1 MGADGKQPVFRPD
14 HRIVSVY
21 ENLMLGP
28 IGRGR
33 APYAGSVALD
43 RGAVLADANLTGR
56 RWCRQYTT
64 VVDAWLA
71 ELLMDATA
79 GAAAG
84 IALVAVG
91 GYGRGELCP
100 ESDIDVYLVH
110 ARSDVAAI
118 ADRVWYPVWDEDLH
132 LGHSVCTVR
141 QALRLAGDDLDT
153 ATALLSARHVAG
165 DESVTAALAAQAAAL
180 WERKSKRW
188 LTELG
193 ARVALRHE
201 QFGEVA
207 FALEPDLKEGRGG
220 LRDAH
225 ALGWAQ
231 AAHRIM
237 LDLDEAV
244 VSQAYA
250 VLLDTRVELQRRS
263 GGPSN
268 VLTLQD
274 QDDVAN
280 ALADDDADVL
290 MGRVAEAARAIAW
303 TSDDTWRRVRAALR
317 GPLGRVARRNRVLD
331 DGLVLT
337 DGEVV
342 VGATAPTADPLLPL
356 RAATAAAMHDT
367 VIERHSL
374 ERLAATASDLPG
386 PWPAPARD
394 ALVQLL
400 LCGRHAVGVIEAL
413 DQRGIWTRLLPEWA
427 AVRSRPQRN
436 PYHRFTVDRHLLECV
451 ANAARL
457 APRVDRPDLLVVAAL
472 LHDLG
477 KGYLGDHTAAGTA
490 LAREITTRMS
500 FGDEDVETVVAL
512 VEHHLL
518 LADAATRR
526 DLDDPATIER
536 VALLVGDDARLQ
548 LLAALTEADSLATGP
563 SAWGPWKAELVG
575 QLVDRVSQWYAGAS
589 GAGRATDAF
598 PTAEQL
604 ARLGAG
610 DDVVDVCGDTVTV
623 MTADRPGV
631 FSRVAGVLALH
642 GLDVQSAF
650 AHSTDD
656 GRALSEFR
664 VHSSRGPARWDRVT
678 GDLKSA
684 LDGRLALA
692 ARLSQRAKTYER
704 QGRAKHLAGTTR
716 VTFDV
721 AASADATVVD
731 VQTADGIG
739 VLYRIT
745 RALAELD
752 IDIRSARAQT
762 LGPTV
767 VDAFYVK
774 DRRGAKIID
783 AEVLAE
789 IEQAIV
795 HSLEAF

>member
-1 MGADGKQPVFRPD
+1 MV
-14 HRIVSVY
+14 
-21 ENLMLGP
+21 
-28 IGRGR
+28 
-33 APYAGSVALD
+33 LD
-43 RGAVLADANLTGR
+43 RAAVLADANLTGR
-56 RWCRQYTT
+56 AWCRQYTG
-64 VVDAWLA
+64 VVDTWLG
-71 ELLMDATA
+71 ELLVDAT
-79 GAAAG
+79 GGSVDG

-100 ESDIDVYLVH
+100 QSDIDVYLVH
-110 ARSDVAAI
+110 ARDDAPAI
-118 ADRVWYPVWDEDLH
+118 ADRVWYPVWDQDLH

-141 QALRLAGDDLDT
+141 QALRLATDDLDT
-153 ATALLSARHVAG
+153 ATALLSARHIAG
-165 DESVTAALAAQAAAL
+165 DERVTDALARQAAAQ

-188 LTELG
+188 LSELG

-225 ALGWAQ
+225 SLAWAQ

-244 VSQAYA
+244 VSAAYGA
-250 VLLDTRVELQRRS
+250 LLDARVELQRRTAS
-263 GGPSN
+263 ASN
-268 VLTLQD
+268 VLALQD
-274 QDDVAN
+274 QDDVAA
-280 ALADDDADVL
+280 ALGDPSADVL
-290 MGRVAEAARAIAW
+290 MGKVAEAARTIAW

-317 GPLGRVARRNRVLD
+317 GPLGRVGRRDRPLD
-331 DGLVLT
+331 GQLVLS
-337 DGEVV
+337 DGEVRV
-342 VGATAPTADPLLPL
+342 NDAAPTGDPVLVL
-356 RAATAAAMHDT
+356 RAAVAAAAHAT
-367 VIERHSL
+367 VIERHTL
-374 ERLAATASDLPG
+374 ERLAATGTPLPR

-394 ALVQLL
+394 LFVQLL

-413 DQRGIWTRLLPEWA
+413 DQRGLWVHVLPEWA

-457 APRVDRPDLLVVAAL
+457 GAVVARADLLVVAAL

-477 KGYLGDHTAAGTA
+477 KGSVGDHTEAGTL
-490 LAREITTRMS
+490 LARDITARM
-500 FGDEDVETVVAL
+500 GLDDADAATVVAL

-526 DLDDPATIER
+526 DLDDPATVER
-536 VALLVGDDARLQ
+536 VALLVGSEERLR
-548 LLAALTEADSLATGP
+548 LLAALTEADSMATGP
-563 SAWGPWKAELVG
+563 SAWGPWKADLVG
-575 QLVDRVSQWYAGAS
+575 QLVERASVWLAGTPGAPPPPVTFPTPAQLERLAS
-589 GAGRATDAF
+589 GADLIEA
-598 PTAEQL
+598 
-604 ARLGAG
+604 AG
-610 DDVVDVCGDTVTV
+610 DVLTV

-631 FSRVAGVLALH
+631 FSRIAGVLALH
-642 GLDVQSAF
+642 GLDVQAAF
-650 AHSTDD
+650 AHSTED

-678 GDLKSA
+678 RDLRSA

-692 ARLSQRAKTYER
+692 ARVAQRAKTYER
-704 QGRAKHLAGTTR
+704 HDRSHHLRASTH

-721 AASADATVVD
+721 TASADATVVD
-731 VQTADGIG
+731 VQAPDGIG

-752 IDIRSARAQT
+752 VDIRSARAQT

-767 VDAFYVK
+767 LDAFYVR

-783 AEVLAE
+783 ADVLAE
-789 IEQAIV
+789 IEHAIT
-795 HSLEAF
+795 HSLQAS